1 MGYRHRWLVGEMVKR
16 CSLGGEERGRGSG
29 SILTTGAFMRTDVS
43 EKVYGLD

>member
-29 SILTTGAFMRTDVS
+29 SILTTGTFIVTNLTYFR
-43 EKVYGLD
+43 EFEF